1 MRDLCLKESLS
12 LLYSLIMFNFYP
24 VNMALLFVLL
34 APSVFYEA
42 EKEKKNGGRVE
53 KKEIN
58 RTLLMLEKTGR
69 WGVMVFFA
77 VKFEN
82 VRHDGMLSYLVPSLF
97 LFLYLLVWL
106 ILWKKPS
113 VTRSLLLSLL
123 PSLMFLSSALID
135 SNYILLLFTLLFAPS
150 HTAVS
155 IKEEKDNG

>member
-1 MRDLCLKESLS
+1 
-12 LLYSLIMFNFYP
+12 MFNFYP
-24 VNMALLFVLL
+24 VNMALLFILL
-34 APSVFYEA
+34 APSVFYQA
-42 EKEKKNGGRVE
+42 EKEKKNGGKVE

-58 RTLLMLEKTGR
+58 RTLLVLEKTGR

-77 VKFEN
+77 VKFETT
-82 VRHDGMLSYLVPSLF
+82 RHDGLLSYLIPSVF

-113 VTRSLLLSLL
+113 LTRSLLLSLL

-155 IKEEKDNG
+155 IKEEKDNA